1 MRCKIC
7 SYQETD
13 FLKKYFKLY
22 EDHYVMHLK
31 KYQWRLLKPFKV
43 KMTISLSRTC
53 KIILVRQQFYSKDK
67 CR

>member
-13 FLKKYFKLY
+13 FLKKYFKVY

-31 KYQWRLLKPFKV
+31 K
-43 KMTISLSRTC
+43 ISVA
-53 KIILVRQQFYSKDK
+53 IAQAF
-67 CR
+67 